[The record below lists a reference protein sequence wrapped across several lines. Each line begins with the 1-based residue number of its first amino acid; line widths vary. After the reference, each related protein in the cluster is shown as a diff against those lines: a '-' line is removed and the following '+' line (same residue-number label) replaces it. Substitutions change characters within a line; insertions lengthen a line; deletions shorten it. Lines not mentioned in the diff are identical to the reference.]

1 MSILQELAAFTAA
14 MSEQGINVSVDLT
27 PEENLQRSIDNA
39 RACGVNEE
47 DIIHDENDL
56 NALLGW

>member
-1 MSILQELAAFTAA
+1 MSILEELNSFISD
-14 MSEQGINVSVDLT
+14 MNEQGINVKIDLN
-27 PEENLQRSIDNA
+27 PEEELQRSIDTA
-39 RACGVNEE
+39 RAYGVPEE

>member
-14 MSEQGINVSVDLT
+14 MNEQNIQVNVDLT
-27 PEENLQRSIDNA
+27 PEENLQRSIEAA

-47 DIIHDENDL
+47 NIIHDENDL

>member
-14 MSEQGINVSVDLT
+14 MNEQNISVSVDLT
-27 PEENLQRSIDNA
+27 PEENLQRSIETA
-39 RACGVNEE
+39 RSLGVNEE

-56 NALLGW
+56 NELLGW